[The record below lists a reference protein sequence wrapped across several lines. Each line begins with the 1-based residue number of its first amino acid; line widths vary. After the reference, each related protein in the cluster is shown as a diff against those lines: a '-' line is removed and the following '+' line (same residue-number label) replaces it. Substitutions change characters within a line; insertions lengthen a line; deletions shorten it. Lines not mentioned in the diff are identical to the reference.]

1 MLQPPLESAVL
12 VASWGPVGGNPEALH
27 TWVRAEE
34 QGGRNERG
42 EVSDQEAHIRAW
54 TLRAVNCAEPMR
66 S

>member
-1 MLQPPLESAVL
+1 VEGIFGQF
-12 VASWGPVGGNPEALH
+12 GGNPEALS

-42 EVSDQEAHIRAW
+42 EVSDHEAHIRAW
-54 TLRAVNCAEPMR
+54 KLRAVNCAEPMR